1 MKEQKKTKLLTP
13 QQVAKEAWAGVEKI
27 KNSNRLVKGVV
38 WALDAIAPAG
48 GTWEEHAAFAKNAL
62 GVVKKMNAL
71 WATVKNPDDIL
82 LERMPGTP
90 NQWDV
95 LHNQI
100 TTLNWDP
107 NFLRRTYGHM
117 VYAPLNREIT
127 KYAIGAL
134 INGGAQLVGYDEHGK
149 KLPTLTVTVAKKLLN
164 EVHRLTH
171 APLAAV
177 DGALARVVEIKNLVV
192 EWKERYKF

>member
-1 MKEQKKTKLLTP
+1 MKEQKKSELLTP
-13 QQVAKEAWAGVEKI
+13 QQVAEEAWAGVEKI
-27 KNSNRLVKGVV
+27 KHNNPLVKGVV
-38 WALDAIAPAG
+38 WSLHAIAPAG
-48 GTWEEHAAFAKNAL
+48 GTSEERAAFAKNAL
-62 GVVKKMNAL
+62 SVAKKMNGL
-71 WATVKNPDDIL
+71 WATVKNPDDIP
-82 LERMPGTP
+82 LERLAGTFK
-90 NQWDV
+90 QWEV

-100 TTLNWDP
+100 TKLNWDP

-117 VYAPLNREIT
+117 VYATLNREIT
-127 KYAIGAL
+127 KYALAAL
-134 INGGAQLVGYDEHGK
+134 IKGGAQLVGYDEHGK

-177 DGALARVVEIKNLVV
+177 DGALARVMEINNLVV